1 MAEIFPEYSDTQ
13 GQCMLPVN
21 SNFTPDYSTLPVCIY
36 NNTIVT
42 RRTYETLIKD
52 NHETINAIEKRRI
65 MNMLDFD
72 NFKGKLDYKEEVR
85 MRNDLSATSI
95 YWDARGGLKIEIS
108 SYNGPIKAERLC
120 DLQKLKTKAT
130 LYRPVDSNGLEKPI
144 YVVSYHLEDCFY
156 QIPLSWS
163 EYGKGKLLKKMLYNG
178 ISFYVSQKKQNE
190 IACDFEAFIFRES
203 QEVIIPMAHGWY
215 IVDGT
220 WRYASKGE
228 LIWEDIKCGK
238 YN

>member
-1 MAEIFPEYSDTQ
+1 
-13 GQCMLPVN
+13 MLPNNFLAQETNLLPSNCIPTSGYTAAPIFTN
-21 SNFTPDYSTLPVCIY
+21 SNLPLSQ
-36 NNTIVT
+36 
-42 RRTYETLIKD
+42 RTYEILLR
-52 NHETINAIEKRRI
+52 NEQETINAIKKKQMI
-65 MNMLDFD
+65 NMLDYN
-72 NFKGKLDYKEEVR
+72 NFISKQDYKEEVR
-85 MRNDLSATSI
+85 MRKDLSATSI

-130 LYRPVDSNGLEKPI
+130 LYRPVASNGLEKPI
-144 YVVSYHLEDCFY
+144 YVVSYLMEDCFY
-156 QIPLSWS
+156 QIPLTWS
-163 EYGKGKLLKKMLYNG
+163 EYGKGKLLKKMLFNG
-178 ISFYVSQKKQNE
+178 VSFYISQKKQNE

-203 QEVIIPMAHGWY
+203 QEVMIPLAHGWY

-220 WRYASKGE
+220 WRYASEGE